1 MKVSAKQYARSLF
14 ELTADLKE
22 EEAAK
27 VIERFILVLRDRRDI
42 NRAEAIIDELSLL
55 LQKDSGEIKAE
66 LASAR
71 ALPDSVK
78 KLISSYLENKIG
90 VTKIN
95 WQEKIDQSLLGG
107 FILRYRGFV
116 IDGSV
121 KNNLRKFKKQLLI
134 K

>member
-1 MKVSAKQYARSLF
+1 MKVNAKQYARSLF
-14 ELTADLKE
+14 ELTAGLTPE
-22 EEAAK
+22 EVTK

-42 NRAEAIIDELSLL
+42 NQSDAIIDEFNLL
-55 LQKDSGEIKAE
+55 LQQDSGEIKAE

-71 ALPDSVK
+71 NLSESAK
-78 KLISSYLENKIG
+78 KLISAYLENKIG
-90 VTKIN
+90 ATKIN

-116 IDGSV
+116 IDGSI

>member
-1 MKVSAKQYARSLF
+1 MKINAKQYARSLF

-22 EEAAK
+22 DEVTK
-27 VIERFILVLRDRRDI
+27 VIERFILVLKNHRNI
-42 NRAEAIIDELSLL
+42 NQAEAIIDELSLL

-71 ALPDSVK
+71 ALPSEAK
-78 KLISSYLENKIG
+78 QLISSYLEDKIE